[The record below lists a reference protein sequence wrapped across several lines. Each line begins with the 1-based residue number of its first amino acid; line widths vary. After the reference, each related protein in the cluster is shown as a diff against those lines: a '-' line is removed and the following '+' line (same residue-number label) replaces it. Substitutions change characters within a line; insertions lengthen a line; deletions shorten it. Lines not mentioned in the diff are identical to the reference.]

1 MKKILVLFLILCSQ
15 IAFCQN
21 WIQYYGYGHQ
31 PYSYYC
37 LEHYDRGY
45 LLAGD
50 IQNIHYG
57 WLIKTDV
64 NGNVI
69 WDKKFGNGVF
79 YTGITCIGNTQD
91 NGIILSGSTTQVNSP
106 NFDPFIMKLNK
117 CGELEW
123 CRVLVLDNENDGDFG
138 VKPSLDGGYILGGYF
153 YGNNPYDRIRMFKF
167 DSIGELLW
175 TKIYNRTSNINSEDI
190 QTMYADDSTILLTGS
205 AYTPNWLR
213 PYFIETDTA
222 GNEKWRLV
230 YSQHTDTSYVG
241 EAWTTVKSRTG
252 NYYSAARREVFPELL
267 KFSGLGQELMNKD
280 LLSSPPANGGASE
293 RLIFYNDSTIII
305 DGGWST
311 SNTDYFYAL
320 MKIDTLGNIKT
331 TKYLPDPA
339 NSGSSW
345 MTRTFDN
352 KILLLG
358 MNFIGGSSRMVLS
371 KFNSELEYDSVYT
384 RQFTYD
390 SLCPHPIVSD
400 TIVPSCAVVGIDEP
414 FKNPETTAL
423 KVYPNPA
430 RSIVTV
436 EFPKH
441 LIVRQGNSSFGSTTV
456 YERWKSTTLEVY
468 DLSGKRILQQE
479 VVRAQTTM
487 ELNVSDWQRGMY
499 YFKLSFNGRTVAGE
513 KVVVNK

>member
-1 MKKILVLFLILCSQ
+1 
-15 IAFCQN
+15 
-21 WIQYYGYGHQ
+21 
-31 PYSYYC
+31 
-37 LEHYDRGY
+37 
-45 LLAGD
+45 
-50 IQNIHYG
+50 
-57 WLIKTDV
+57 LIKTDV

-69 WDKKFGNGVF
+69 WDKKIGNGTSYNAISRVER
-79 YTGITCIGNTQD
+79 TLD
-91 NGIILSGSTTQVNSP
+91 NGLILSGGTTQFNSP

-138 VKPSLDGGYILGGYF
+138 VKPTLDGGYILGGIF

-190 QTMYADDSTILLTGS
+190 QTMYTDDSTILMTGS

-241 EAWTTVKSRTG
+241 AAWTSVKSRTG
-252 NYYSAARREVFPELL
+252 NYYSAGWRYEFPELL
-267 KFSGLGQELMNKD
+267 KFSGQGYELMNKD
-280 LLSSPPANGGASE
+280 LLSSSPANGGAS
-293 RLIFYNDSTIII
+293 RVLILYNDTTIII

-311 SNTDYFYAL
+311 DVSTYYYAL
-320 MKIDTLGNIKT
+320 MKTDTLGNIII
-331 TKYLPDPA
+331 TKFLPDPA

-345 MTRTFDN
+345 ITKTSDN
-352 KILLLG
+352 KILLIG
-358 MNFIGGSSRMVLS
+358 MNFIGGSSRIVLS
-371 KFNSELEYDSVYT
+371 KFNSDLEYDSIYT

-414 FKNPETTAL
+414 FKNPETTDL

-430 RSIVTV
+430 GSIVTI

-441 LIVRQGNSSFGSTTV
+441 LIIRQGNSSFGSTTV
-456 YERWKSTTLEVY
+456 YERWKSTTLEVF
-468 DLSGKRILQQE
+468 DLSGKMILQKE

-487 ELNVSDWQRGMY
+487 ELDVSAWHGGMY
-499 YFKLSFNGRTVAGE
+499 YFKLSFHGQAVAGV
-513 KVVVNK
+513 KVIIE

>member
-1 MKKILVLFLILCSQ
+1 M
-15 IAFCQN
+15 
-21 WIQYYGYGHQ
+21 
-31 PYSYYC
+31 YC
-37 LEHYDRGY
+37 IEHYDRGY
-45 LLAGD
+45 LLAGN
-50 IQNIHYG
+50 IQSIHYG

-69 WDKKFGNGVF
+69 WDKKIGNGTSYNSIRHVER
-79 YTGITCIGNTQD
+79 TLD
-91 NGIILSGSTTQVNSP
+91 NGLILSGGTTQFNSP

-123 CRVLVLDNENDGDFG
+123 CRVMVLDNENDGDFG
-138 VKPSLDGGYILGGYF
+138 VKPTLDGGYILGGIF

-222 GNEKWRLV
+222 GNENWRLV

-241 EAWTTVKSRTG
+241 EAWSTVKSRTG
-252 NYYSAARREVFPELL
+252 NYYSAGWRYEYPELL
-267 KFSGLGQELMNKD
+267 KFSGQGYELMNKD
-280 LLSSPPANGGASE
+280 LLSSSPANGGAS
-293 RLIFYNDSTIII
+293 RVLILYNDTTIII

-311 SNTDYFYAL
+311 SSTVYYYAL
-320 MKIDTLGNIKT
+320 WKTDTLGNVKT

-339 NSGSSW
+339 NSGSRW
-345 MTRTFDN
+345 ITKTFDK
-352 KILLLG
+352 KILLIG
-358 MNFIGGSSRMVLS
+358 MNYIGGSSRIVLS
-371 KFNSELEYDSVYT
+371 KFNSDLEYDSVYT

-400 TIVPSCAVVGIDEP
+400 TIVPLCTVVGIDEP

-441 LIVRQGNSSFGSTTV
+441 LVVKNGNAAFGSTTV
-456 YERWKSTTLEVY
+456 YEKWVSTTLEVY
-468 DLSGKRILQQE
+468 DLPGRKVFEKEI
-479 VVRAQTTM
+479 VRAQNT
-487 ELNVSDWQRGMY
+487 LVIDVSAWPVGMY
-499 YFKLSFNGRTVAGE
+499 YFKLSFHGQAVAGV
-513 KVVVNK
+513 KVIIE